1 MLLLLSPAKTLDY
14 SPTELKTY
22 HQPRFAEQ
30 TQTLVNKLK
39 KTSARKLKSL
49 MGISDKLAILNA
61 DRYQSFS
68 EEYTTVN
75 AKQAALAF
83 KGDVY
88 LGLEAESFKA
98 RDFKFAD
105 KHLRILSGLYGLLR
119 PLDLMQPYRL
129 EMGTSLKVG
138 RKKNL
143 YEFWG
148 SQITDLINEDLAT
161 GKSKV
166 VLNLASKEYFKSV
179 KVDQLTAPV
188 LNIHFQENRS
198 GKYKVIAFN
207 AKKARGRMA
216 HLVIKDRI
224 VDTEDLKGL
233 EVNGYLYNE
242 GLSQGNDWYFTMD

>member
-22 HQPRFAEQ
+22 HQPRLAEQ
-30 TQTLVNKLK
+30 TQTLVKQLK

-49 MGISDKLAILNA
+49 MGISDKLAMLNA

-88 LGLEAESFKA
+88 LGLEADTFKA

-148 SQITDLINEDLAT
+148 SQITDLVNEDLAK
-161 GKSKV
+161 GKSKI

-179 KVDQLTAPV
+179 KVDQLAAPV
-188 LNIHFQENRS
+188 LNIHFQENRNGS
-198 GKYKVIAFN
+198 YKVIAFN

-216 HLVIKDRI
+216 HLVIKERI
-224 VDTEDLKGL
+224 VDPEDLKRL

-242 GLSQGNDWYFTMD
+242 GLSKDYDWYFTID